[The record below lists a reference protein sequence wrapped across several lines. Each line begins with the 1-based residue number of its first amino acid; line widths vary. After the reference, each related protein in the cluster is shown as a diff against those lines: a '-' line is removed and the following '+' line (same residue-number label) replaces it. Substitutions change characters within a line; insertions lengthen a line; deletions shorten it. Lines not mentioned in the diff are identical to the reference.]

1 LGSKK
6 SPTEKVQH
14 FALQILK
21 RSFFR
26 KNILTMGNP
35 SAKPPLSKRRR
46 DPDEPRPKKKKIRIS
61 KRQPQYHS
69 SSEDEGSDNASSANA
84 IPLKPRVASKRSI
97 ETTVAR
103 AEDIAEEAVENV
115 TKPSALPAKPKSTLK
130 AAPAKPILKH
140 TLPIK
145 TKKPAP
151 VSDHEEDEEEDD
163 SDDEV
168 HDLATNTALNAA
180 PLQDE
185 SDADEDVGL
194 DEVATGESSMDEDE
208 NDEPDLDSDLE
219 SETSMS
225 SSKAAADK
233 KKRNDP
239 NAFATS
245 MSKILDTKLSSSK
258 RADPVLSRSKTAAD
272 ANKSLAD
279 SKLESKARA
288 QIKTEKRALLEKGRV
303 KDVLG
308 LDNENIATGAVME
321 EEKRLKKTAQRGVV
335 KLFNAVRAAQVK
347 AETAMKAAKQEGVVG
362 LGKREERMNEM
373 SKQGFLDLISS
384 GGKPTAAA

>member
-1 LGSKK
+1 
-6 SPTEKVQH
+6 
-14 FALQILK
+14 
-21 RSFFR
+21 
-26 KNILTMGNP
+26 MGNP
-35 SAKPPLSKRRR
+35 SAKPPLSKKRRN
-46 DPDEPRPKKKKIRIS
+46 PDEPRPKKKKIRIS

-84 IPLKPRVASKRSI
+84 IKLKPRVARKP
-97 ETTVAR
+97 
-103 AEDIAEEAVENV
+103 AEDVVAPAEEVVEETAENV
-115 TKPSALPAKPKSTLK
+115 TKPSAPKSTPGKPK

-145 TKKPAP
+145 TKKAAPA
-151 VSDHEEDEEEDD
+151 SDDEEEEEKDEE

-168 HDLATNTALNAA
+168 LDLATNTALNAA
-180 PLQDE
+180 PLQE
-185 SDADEDVGL
+185 SDADEDMEEL
-194 DEVATGESSMDEDE
+194 DEIVTGESSMDEDE
-208 NDEPDLDSDLE
+208 NDEPDLDSE
-219 SETSMS
+219 SETESMS
-225 SSKAAADK
+225 SSNAAAEK

-245 MSKILDTKLSSSK
+245 MSKILDTKLSTSK

-308 LDNENIATGAVME
+308 LENENVATGLVME

>member
-1 LGSKK
+1 
-6 SPTEKVQH
+6 
-14 FALQILK
+14 
-21 RSFFR
+21 
-26 KNILTMGNP
+26 MGNP

-84 IPLKPRVASKRSI
+84 IPLKPRVKKSAE
-97 ETTVAR
+97 ETAAPVGK
-103 AEDIAEEAVENV
+103 IAEETVANAT
-115 TKPSALPAKPKSTLK
+115 TKPSATPAKPKSIPAKPK

-151 VSDHEEDEEEDD
+151 ESDDEEEED
-163 SDDEV
+163 SDDEEA

-185 SDADEDVGL
+185 SDADQDMDLDDL
-194 DEVATGESSMDEDE
+194 DELATGESSMDEDE
-208 NDEPDLDSDLE
+208 NDEPDLDSDTE
-219 SETSMS
+219 SMT
-225 SSKAAADK
+225 SSKAAAEK

-245 MSKILDTKLSSSK
+245 MSKILDTKLSTSK
-258 RADPVLSRSKTAAD
+258 RADPVLSRSKTAAE

-288 QIKTEKRALLEKGRV
+288 QIKTEKRAMLEKGRV

-308 LDNENIATGAVME
+308 LEDENVATGAVME
-321 EEKRLKKTAQRGVV
+321 DEKRLKKTAQRGVV

-347 AETAMKAAKQEGVVG
+347 AETAMKAAKEDGVVG